1 MFASACNGAITGLVA
16 ITPSAGYVTLGGS
29 IIIGMI
35 GAIISQSF
43 IVNIKPHL
51 PIDDVVDAFGCH
63 GLSGIWGGIATGI
76 FASHQISKQVPN
88 GLLFGGGFHL
98 FISQI
103 FVTLL
108 TIIFVAVM
116 DIVLIKI
123 LTIVLPVSVDNKR
136 LVAVR
141 SKNI

>member
-1 MFASACNGAITGLVA
+1 
-16 ITPSAGYVTLGGS
+16 
-29 IIIGMI
+29 MI

-116 DIVLIKI
+116 DICI
-123 LTIVLPVSVDNKR
+123 N
-136 LVAVR
+136 
-141 SKNI
+141 